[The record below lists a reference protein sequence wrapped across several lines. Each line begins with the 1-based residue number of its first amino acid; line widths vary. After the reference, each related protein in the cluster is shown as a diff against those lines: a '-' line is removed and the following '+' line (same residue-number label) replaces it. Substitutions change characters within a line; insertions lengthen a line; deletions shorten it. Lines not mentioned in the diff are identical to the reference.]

1 MIKHVFVFEPSVNA
15 TQADRYYFRFHS
27 KEVVRFLGPWLRR
40 YETFRA
46 FDFPPEA
53 APFGTLRGRLTE
65 LWYANVDDWK
75 EAAPYARPYT
85 PPPGGWES
93 LFGIA
98 GAVIII
104 PAMPTEDFLGR
115 EPMPEER
122 PILRWYQVF
131 KYLEGVSL
139 EDGERWYL
147 ETHAQEM
154 MKQPGLLR
162 YVSHRK
168 LSNAPFPTPW
178 HRVSELWYE
187 DFAAWRNALRIGQ
200 RCTPPR
206 WGGSFP
212 FVEMVSTFV
221 GYKPDVDFLK
231 DNPTIP

>member
-1 MIKHVFVFEPSVNA
+1 M
-15 TQADRYYFRFHS
+15 
-27 KEVVRFLGPWLRR
+27 
-40 YETFRA
+40 
-46 FDFPPEA
+46 
-53 APFGTLRGRLTE
+53 
-65 LWYANVDDWK
+65 
-75 EAAPYARPYT
+75 
-85 PPPGGWES
+85 
-93 LFGIA
+93 
-98 GAVIII
+98 III

-131 KYLEGVSL
+131 KYPEGVSL

-187 DFAAWRNALRIGQ
+187 DFAAWCNALRIGQ